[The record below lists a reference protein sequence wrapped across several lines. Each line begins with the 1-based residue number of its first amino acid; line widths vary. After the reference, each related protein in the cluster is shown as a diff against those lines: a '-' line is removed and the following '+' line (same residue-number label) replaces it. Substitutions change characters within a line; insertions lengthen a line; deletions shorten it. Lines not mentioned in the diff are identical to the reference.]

1 MTKGDPSKSGL
12 ATLLCPVR
20 VVPDAVSFILNESTG
35 KTVLNVGA
43 AGGVEAYLPAHRQV
57 WLHDRLQKVAKELVG
72 IDIDRNGIGWAAQ
85 HGVNIVE
92 ANCESMHLGR
102 TFDVI
107 VMSDVIEHVNAPGLA
122 MQTLVSHLRP
132 SGRLLI
138 TTPNPTHYATLV
150 RAILGSPQNVY
161 YDHVGCFMPE
171 HIQAMCSRF
180 GYNLSAVYF
189 FGHIDRRTLSMR
201 LKSYVSLVI
210 GKRMK
215 RLNGWFLAVV
225 EPGNR

>member
-1 MTKGDPSKSGL
+1 MTKDDPSKSGTT
-12 ATLLCPVR
+12 TLLCPVR
-20 VVPDAVSFILNESTG
+20 VVPDAVSFILGEATG
-35 KTVLNVGA
+35 KKVLNVGA
-43 AGGVEAYLPAHRQV
+43 AGGVEGYLPANREV
-57 WLHDRLQKVAKELVG
+57 WLHHRLHKVAEELVG
-72 IDIDRNGIGWAAQ
+72 VDIDKAAIDLAAQ

-92 ANCESMHLGR
+92 ANCESMNLGR
-102 TFDVI
+102 QFDVI

-122 MQTLVSHLRP
+122 MQTLVSHLTP

-171 HIQAMCSRF
+171 HIQAMCNRF

-189 FGHIDRRTLSMR
+189 FGHIDRRTWGMR
-201 LKSYVSLVI
+201 LKSYLSLFI
-210 GKRMK
+210 GRRIK

-225 EPGNR
+225 EPSNL